1 MPRELVVSFLY
12 GEFNAALV
20 EGASVVERWT
30 PSASDRGH
38 GFHEAAFRFFLESAI
53 EYFDYTGKEAVL
65 VVADVEMEHHHITLP
80 PVKGRQRQ
88 QLLEVEFNRHAEG
101 RPLAWSYLYVG
112 PGSVSSPSAISAE
125 QGPVGSD
132 HYVLNCWPKSK
143 LSSYLADFAHVGLL
157 PRLII
162 PDIAL
167 FHLWRLREAEG
178 LGSFA
183 LINTSENGT
192 TVLLG
197 DTFQMKVFVRR
208 LSPAIGH
215 NRDRLPSEI
224 RRSLQYAS
232 QDIALRP
239 ELLITNDQD
248 LAIELQPK
256 LDRSISIEIEK
267 SWVDPPILS
276 EYCSAISRRDS
287 QSFVPD
293 EIRYAG
299 FNQLVN
305 RVVKGGIAMV
315 AVASVVSAVSI
326 ELMVRSDGPSL
337 SALAARYELRLQEQ
351 QSLKNEIDELRQQQ
365 GFTNDVLLPKQNLV
379 YWLIRD
385 IGAQLPEQLRLSSLE
400 YDVIDDS
407 MARLSFEAVLTSDNV
422 GQLDENMQKFGRTL
436 EAQPWLIEWP
446 GDWKKDWRS
455 EYLGGRRGQQVKL
468 EVSGVLPL

>member
-1 MPRELVVSFLY
+1 MASELVVSFLY

-20 EGASVVERWT
+20 DGTEVVERWT

-53 EYFDYTGKEAVL
+53 EYFDYAGKEAVL
-65 VVADVEMEHHHITLP
+65 VVADVEMEHHHVILP

-88 QLLEVEFNRHAEG
+88 QLLEVEFNRLAEG
-101 RPLAWSYLYVG
+101 RPLVWSYLYVG
-112 PGSVSSPSAISAE
+112 PRSAPLATAAAQGTAGSE
-125 QGPVGSD
+125 

-143 LSSYLADFAHVGLL
+143 LSSYLADFAHVALS

-167 FHLWRLREAEG
+167 FYLWRQREAEG

-197 DTFQMKVFVRR
+197 DTLQMKIFVRR

-215 NRDRLPSEI
+215 NRERLPSEI

-232 QDIALRP
+232 QDIGLRP
-239 ELLITNDQD
+239 ELLITNEQQ
-248 LAIELQPK
+248 LAIDLQPK

-267 SWVDPPILS
+267 GWAAQPILS

-299 FNQLVN
+299 FNRLVN
-305 RVVKGGIAMV
+305 RVAKGGIAMV
-315 AVASVVSAVSI
+315 AVASVVTAVSI
-326 ELMVRSDGPSL
+326 ELMVRSDYPSL
-337 SALAARYELRLQEQ
+337 SALGSRYELRLQEQ
-351 QSLKNEIDELRQQQ
+351 QSLRNEIDELRQQQ
-365 GFTNDVLLPKQNLV
+365 GFADDVLLPKQQMV

-400 YDVIDDS
+400 YDVIDAS
-407 MARLSFEAVLTSDNV
+407 TARLSFEAVLTSDNV
-422 GQLDENMQKFGRTL
+422 GQLDENMQNFGHTL
-436 EAQPWLIEWP
+436 EAEPWLIEWP
-446 GDWKKDWRS
+446 RGWRKNWRS

-468 EVSGVLPL
+468 KLSGVLPL